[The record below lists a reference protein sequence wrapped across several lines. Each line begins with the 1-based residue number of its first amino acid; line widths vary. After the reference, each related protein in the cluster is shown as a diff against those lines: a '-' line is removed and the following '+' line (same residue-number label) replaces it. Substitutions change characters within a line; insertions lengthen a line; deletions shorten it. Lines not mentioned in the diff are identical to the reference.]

1 MGYNKL
7 SGSIIAPEY
16 FGPGN
21 RSVNSNIL
29 LGNLSSS
36 NGAEILNI
44 PRLQNATNNAVITN
58 VAGDENQLYCESRL
72 QFDGSDIARS
82 ILTVTGEIT
91 ASIGISSSY
100 FEGNGSRLTG
110 INAGA
115 VDAAGPIH
123 SVQVHDSV
131 DSSFTGS
138 STFLFQND
146 ILKLGGGLKLNR
158 TAITATM
165 TASATNYYIGIDT
178 SLNPIAV
185 RLPDASALSDGQTY
199 VMKDEGGVS
208 NTNNITILASGSQ
221 TIDGQNTIVLESPYA
236 SIQLYCN
243 GTDKF
248 YIC

>member
-29 LGNLSSS
+29 LGDLSSS

-185 RLPDASALSDGQTY
+185 RLPDASALSNGQTY

>member
-16 FGPGN
+16 FGPGD

-36 NGAEILNI
+36 NGAEIINI

-58 VAGDENQLYCESRL
+58 VGGNENQLYCESRL
-72 QFDGSDIARS
+72 TFDSTNIARS

-110 INAGA
+110 IGAGS
-115 VDAAGPIH
+115 VNAAGPAH
-123 SVQVHDSV
+123 SVQFHDSS
-131 DSSFTGS
+131 DDSFTGS
-138 STFLFQND
+138 LTFLFQND

-158 TAITATM
+158 TAISSPM

-178 SLNPIAV
+178 SLGPIAV
-185 RLPDASALSDGQTY
+185 RLPNASALSDGQTY

-243 GTDKF
+243 GADKF

>member
-72 QFDGSDIARS
+72 QFDGSVISRS

-110 INAGA
+110 INTATA
-115 VDAAGPIH
+115 AAGPIH

>member
-29 LGNLSSS
+29 LGDLSSS

-72 QFDGSDIARS
+72 QFDGSVISRS

-110 INAGA
+110 INTAA
-115 VDAAGPIH
+115 AAAGPIY
-123 SVQVHDSV
+123 SVQVHDSAGNGL
-131 DSSFTGS
+131 TGS

>member
-16 FGPGN
+16 FGPGD

-29 LGNLSSS
+29 LGDLSTS
-36 NGAEILNI
+36 NGATILNV

-58 VAGDENQLYCESRL
+58 ISGDENQLYCESRL

-82 ILTVTGEIT
+82 VLTVTGEIT

-110 INAGA
+110 ISGVA
-115 VDAAGPIH
+115 DAAGPIY
-123 SVQVHDSV
+123 SVQFHDSSG
-131 DSSFTGS
+131 DNFTGS

-158 TAITATM
+158 TAIAAHT

-178 SLNPIAV
+178 SLNSVDV
-185 RLPDASALSDGQTY
+185 RLPDASTLSNGQTY
-199 VMKDEGGVS
+199 VMKDEGGAAH
-208 NTNNITILASGSQ
+208 TNSITILASGSQ
-221 TIDGQNTIVLESPYA
+221 TIDGQNMIVLGSSYA